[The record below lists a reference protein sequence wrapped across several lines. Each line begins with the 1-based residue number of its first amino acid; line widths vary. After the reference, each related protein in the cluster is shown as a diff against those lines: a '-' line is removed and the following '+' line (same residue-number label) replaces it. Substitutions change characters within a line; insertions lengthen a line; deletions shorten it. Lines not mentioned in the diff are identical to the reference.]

1 MGFRNMGRR
10 YCSRGRPGTSLG
22 GWRDL
27 TSPVQCAKPPSVWR
41 VEVKESRERA
51 GRGDKD
57 HSFQEAVTMLS
68 YTWTLNPSS
77 RCEV

>member
-22 GWRDL
+22 GWKDL

-51 GRGDKD
+51 GRAIKITASRKLSQCYHILGD
-57 HSFQEAVTMLS
+57 
-68 YTWTLNPSS
+68 
-77 RCEV
+77 

>member
-22 GWRDL
+22 GWKDL
-27 TSPVQCAKPPSVWR
+27 TSPVLCAKPPSVWR

-51 GRGDKD
+51 GRGIKITA
-57 HSFQEAVTMLS
+57 SRKLS
-68 YTWTLNPSS
+68 QCYHIPGD
-77 RCEV
+77 